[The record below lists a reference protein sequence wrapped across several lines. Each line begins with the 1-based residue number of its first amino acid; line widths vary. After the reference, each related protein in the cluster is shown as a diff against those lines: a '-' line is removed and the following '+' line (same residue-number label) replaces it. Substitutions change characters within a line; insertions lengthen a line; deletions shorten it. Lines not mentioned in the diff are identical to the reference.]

1 MSQYI
6 HAFDA
11 SNKRVK
17 PVAVDTD
24 GHLQVDVISM
34 TGGGDATA
42 ANQVTNHTK
51 LDTLGTKLDTL
62 DGSVNTIEGCVAAGE
77 LAVAHGGL
85 TELASAI
92 NSQKVD
98 VNIVSDGASLAT
110 SANQSTANG
119 HLATI
124 AGDTTEMAIS
134 HYAEGDAVSASDTGV
149 LIMGRNGSNTAKPIH
164 ITNNGDV
171 EVEIADFV
179 KGQATMA
186 SSFPVVIASNQGAL
200 GVTHG
205 AFTELEGAINASKM
219 DVNIVSDG
227 ASLATSGNQTAMNAN
242 LSNILTDTS
251 ATKPDMSQVSLAS
264 ASLITS
270 GSNTS
275 EIDMDGYNHLTI
287 YGSSDVNFGSF
298 CLVRRSASGGTDF
311 LDGSNM
317 ISANDPTGGSNYHF
331 AATFENVGA
340 RYIAFRNVD
349 ASSQTVTLFAERSR

>member
-24 GHLQVDVISM
+24 GHLQVDVVSM

-77 LAVAHGGL
+77 LAVAHSGL

-110 SANQSTANG
+110 SANQTTGNNLISKIRDSLYLDGDAISATSEGQLVMGRDNSNNAHPLHITANG
-119 HLATI
+119 DL
-124 AGDTTEMAIS
+124 
-134 HYAEGDAVSASDTGV
+134 
-149 LIMGRNGSNTAKPIH
+149 
-164 ITNNGDV
+164 

-186 SSFPVVIASNQGAL
+186 SSFPVVLSSNHSSL
-200 GVTHG
+200 DVTHG
-205 AFTELEGAINASKM
+205 AFTELEGAINASKV

-242 LSNILTDTS
+242 LTNILSEVS
-251 ATKPDMSQVSLAS
+251 ATSPSMSQVSLAS
-264 ASLITS
+264 SSLITS

-275 EIDMDGYNHLTI
+275 EIDMYGYNHLTI

-298 CLVRRSASGGTDF
+298 CLVRRSITSGTDY
-311 LDGSNM
+311 LDSSNM
-317 ISANDPTGGSNYHF
+317 ISASDPTGGSNYHF

-340 RYIAFRNVD
+340 QYIAFQNVD
-349 ASSQTVTLFAERSR
+349 ASSQTVTLFVERSR

>member
-24 GHLQVDVISM
+24 GHLQVDVVSM

-51 LDTLGTKLDTL
+51 LDTLETSLTSMETKQDAGNTSLSNI
-62 DGSVNTIEGCVAAGE
+62 DGSIDEIEKSV
-77 LAVAHGGL
+77 
-85 TELASAI
+85 
-92 NSQKVD
+92 
-98 VNIVSDGASLAT
+98 
-110 SANQSTANG
+110 
-119 HLATI
+119 
-124 AGDTTEMAIS
+124 
-134 HYAEGDAVSASDTGV
+134 YAEGDAVSASTRG
-149 LIMGRNGSNTAKPIH
+149 LLAMGRDNSNNAKPIH
-164 ITNNGDV
+164 ITANGDV

-205 AFTELEGAINASKM
+205 AFTELEAAINSNKM

-242 LSNILTDTS
+242 LSNILLDTT
-251 ATKPDMSQVSLAS
+251 ATKPSMSQVSLAS
-264 ASLITS
+264 STLITS

-275 EIDMDGYNHLTI
+275 EIDMNGFNHLTI
-287 YGSSDVNFGSF
+287 YGSSDVNFGSL

-317 ISANDPTGGSNYHF
+317 VSANDPTGGSNYHF

-340 RYIAFRNVD
+340 RYVAFKNVN
-349 ASSQTVTLFAERSR
+349 AGSQTVTLFVERSR